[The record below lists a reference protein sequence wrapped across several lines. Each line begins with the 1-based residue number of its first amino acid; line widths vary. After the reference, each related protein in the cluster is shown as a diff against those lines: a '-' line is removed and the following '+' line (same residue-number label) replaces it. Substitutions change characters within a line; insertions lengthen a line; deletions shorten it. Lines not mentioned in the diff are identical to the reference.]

1 MTTLARAIAVLA
13 AAALLAAEG
22 CNMAVPALYVAQGPP
37 KRPAM
42 FTLPADRKVVV
53 FIDDRQNIIN
63 RLQLRAM
70 LGDDV
75 ANELRRMKLV
85 SEVVSGRELI
95 AYVRKVETSTKRV
108 SIEELGDAVNAEV
121 VVYVE
126 MDGFALSPD
135 GATPKPVASAFVKVV
150 DVKAKERLFPPLG
163 GDPKGHPVQ
172 SELDTQMPD
181 AFRTSAQR
189 RRMEDMLEK
198 KLADDIAKLFYEYE
212 PKNFGEG
219 VSRFN
224 NG

>member
-1 MTTLARAIAVLA
+1 MRVARAIALLA
-13 AAALLAAEG
+13 SAALLAAPG

-42 FTLPADRKVVV
+42 YTLPADKKVVV
-53 FIDDRQNIIN
+53 FVDDRQNVIS
-63 RLQLRAM
+63 RLQLRAA

-75 ANELRRMKLV
+75 SNEFRRLKLV
-85 SEVVSGRELI
+85 SDVVSGRELI
-95 AYVRKVETSTKRV
+95 SYVRRVETSAKRV
-108 SIEELGDAVNAEV
+108 SIEELGDAVKADI

-126 MDGFALSPD
+126 MESFALSPD
-135 GATPKPVASAFVKVV
+135 GATPKPVASAYVKVV
-150 DVKAKERLFPPLG
+150 DVKGKERLFPPLG
-163 GDPKGHPVQ
+163 GDPKGQPVA
-172 SELDTQMPD
+172 SELDSQMPD

-219 VSRFN
+219 VSRFS

>member
-1 MTTLARAIAVLA
+1 MTILARAIAVLA
-13 AAALLAAEG
+13 AAALLAAGG
-22 CNMAVPALYVAQGPP
+22 CNMAVPALYVVQGPP

-42 FTLPADRKVVV
+42 YTLPTDRKLVV

-70 LGDDV
+70 LGDDIS
-75 ANELRRMKLV
+75 NELRRMKLV
-85 SEVVSGRELI
+85 NDVVSGRELI

-108 SIEELGDAVNAEV
+108 SIEELGDAVNAEI

-150 DVKAKERLFPPLG
+150 DVKAKERLFPPMG
-163 GDPKGHPVQ
+163 GDPKGQPVQ
-172 SELDTQMPD
+172 SELETQMPD

-219 VSRFN
+219 VSKFS

>member
-1 MTTLARAIAVLA
+1 MGTARAIALIA
-13 AAALLAAEG
+13 AAALLAAPG
-22 CNMAVPALYVAQGPP
+22 CNMAVPALYVVQGPP

-42 FTLPADRKVVV
+42 YTLPADRKVVV
-53 FIDDRQNIIN
+53 FVDDRHNVIS
-63 RLQLRAM
+63 RLQLRAA

-75 ANELRRMKLV
+75 SNEFRRLKLV
-85 SEVVSGRELI
+85 NDVVSGRDLI
-95 AYVRKVETSTKRV
+95 AYVRRVETSAKRV
-108 SIEELGDAVNAEV
+108 SIEELGDAVKADI

-126 MDGFALSPD
+126 MESFALSPD
-135 GATPKPVASAFVKVV
+135 GATPKPVASAYVKVV

-163 GDPKGHPVQ
+163 GDPKGHPVA
-172 SELDTQMPD
+172 SELDSQMPD

-219 VSRFN
+219 VSRFS